1 MFWHKISLEL
11 VSFLVILKFLVW
23 LILTSPSLLSQSQL
37 QVIVTWHLWRLCLQC
52 NLVFGQS
59 RNKKRKH
66 RNVSVGNCTAVCFIV
81 ICNMFLSSQRV
92 IQLTA
97 LEDWS
102 VSEKQQWDS
111 AVKFM
116 ESTLQDELDKGIQQR
131 KDHTSLL
138 SDFLTMCSV
147 IGSKKIVQ
155 HITNHSKLAFFR
167 SIRDKTFRVISRA
180 WFWLH
185 GLFIIEPNIPKI
197 SVKMEMVTAVLARPT
212 GKCSK

>member
-1 MFWHKISLEL
+1 
-11 VSFLVILKFLVW
+11 
-23 LILTSPSLLSQSQL
+23 
-37 QVIVTWHLWRLCLQC
+37 
-52 NLVFGQS
+52 
-59 RNKKRKH
+59 
-66 RNVSVGNCTAVCFIV
+66 
-81 ICNMFLSSQRV
+81 MFLSSQRV

>member
-1 MFWHKISLEL
+1 MFLSYSYWHALCDWFDFDVFLL
-11 VSFLVILKFLVW
+11 VSQPQPIAIASYRQVTT
-23 LILTSPSLLSQSQL
+23 LTSLLP
-37 QVIVTWHLWRLCLQC
+37 VYR

-66 RNVSVGNCTAVCFIV
+66 RKVSVRNSTAVCFSV

-116 ESTLQDELDKGIQQR
+116 ESTLQDELDKGIQQTNSCFVVVWLFDCANCALLLVQ
-131 KDHTSLL
+131 KTS
-138 SDFLTMCSV
+138 C
-147 IGSKKIVQ
+147 
-155 HITNHSKLAFFR
+155 
-167 SIRDKTFRVISRA
+167 
-180 WFWLH
+180 
-185 GLFIIEPNIPKI
+185 NI
-197 SVKMEMVTAVLARPT
+197 
-212 GKCSK
+212 